1 MRLTT
6 LLAVAAVA
14 LIATAAASPVVPP
27 KKLYGTVGPGFTIM
41 LKSTPTSTK
50 RVTALKAGR
59 YTFVVADKSSIH
71 NFEIEG
77 VGMEK
82 EITDVSAVGTKTVT
96 LTLKRGVYKYYCKP
110 HESTMHGSF
119 RVT

>member
-1 MRLTT
+1 MKPIAT
-6 LLAVAAVA
+6 LLATAAVA
-14 LIATAAASPVVPP
+14 LVASAAASPATPP
-27 KKLYGTVGPGFTIM
+27 KLYGTVGPGFTIV
-41 LKSTPTSTK
+41 LKATPKSTKLVKT
-50 RVTALKAGR
+50 LKAGR

-77 VGMEK
+77 PGMEK